1 MSKLGG
7 NNQNLDS
14 LLSMQDISQIK
25 QKYFIK
31 SKYLTLKSSQDS
43 FIYDFMGNAVTCRKT
58 YATDYELLGRKRPS
72 FSSAAKIIFS

>member
-58 YATDYELLGRKRPS
+58 YATDFKIKYAKHLQKVV
-72 FSSAAKIIFS
+72 FSN